1 METELGDFLI
11 GVFAT
16 LFVLLIL
23 AMFCFGPQILE
34 WIEDTPLEPGEA

>member
-1 METELGDFLI
+1 MVGDFFL
-11 GVFAT
+11 GVFGA

-34 WIEDTPLEPGEA
+34 WIEDTPLERGEA